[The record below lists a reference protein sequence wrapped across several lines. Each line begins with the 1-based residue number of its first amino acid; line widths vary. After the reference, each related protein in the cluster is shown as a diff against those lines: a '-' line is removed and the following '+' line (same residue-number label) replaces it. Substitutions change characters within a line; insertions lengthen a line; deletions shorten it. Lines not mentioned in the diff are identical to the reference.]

1 MKSLKFT
8 WIFSCSLIC
17 IFMFGCK
24 PEEII
29 LHGEISG
36 IVTDTLT
43 TQPLQSVAV
52 KLNPFDDTT
61 STGIDGKYLF
71 KSLIPGNY
79 KIEVSKPPYAKGV
92 RSASVTSAN
101 TTPIDFALHQIAYPE
116 VSDTHLDFG
125 FDSTQK
131 SFTITNTGIGILDY
145 SIASTSQDWITV
157 NPNIGEITTEPQ
169 IINVTI
175 DRTGLS
181 EKKQFEWVEIV
192 FHVGRDLV
200 QDTVYVL
207 LNGVMDQD
215 KNYYGIVTIGSQTW
229 LAENLNIGTEIPL
242 YGQEQKDNGIIEK
255 WCYDCKTYGGLY
267 SWYEMMQYNPADS
280 GVIGITQG
288 ICPVGWHIPTQIEV
302 VTLSNY
308 LGGGAIAGGKMKETL
323 TNHWLPP
330 NAGATNESGFTALPG
345 GMMRRG
351 ERTIYNPNPLDNDY
365 FDQGYWAE
373 FWLCTTYGPSF
384 PNTAVVFEINKD
396 DAFLS
401 AQFSCKDYCGL
412 SVRCIKDPPKNK

>member
-1 MKSLKFT
+1 MKSRRIIRILCLGVIAT
-8 WIFSCSLIC
+8 SLYC
-17 IFMFGCK
+17 CK
-24 PEEII
+24 TEEII

-36 IVTDTLT
+36 IVTDTAT
-43 TQPLQSVAV
+43 SQPLQKVAV
-52 KLNPFDDTT
+52 KLNPVNDTT
-61 STGIDGKYLF
+61 STSGDGKYLF
-71 KSLIPGNY
+71 KSLIPGEY
-79 KIEVSKPPYAKGV
+79 KIEVSKPPYAINIRNV
-92 RSASVTSAN
+92 AVTSAN
-101 TTPIDFALHQIAYPE
+101 ISMVDFALHKIPYPE
-116 VSDTHLDFG
+116 ISPRHLDFG
-125 FDSTQK
+125 FDSTLK
-131 SFTITNTGIGILDY
+131 SFTIKNTGTGKLNY
-145 SIASTSQDWITV
+145 SLLPSQDWITV
-157 NPNIGEITTEPQ
+157 YPNIGDATTETDTFK
-169 IINVTI
+169 VTI
-175 DRTGLS
+175 NRTGLS
-181 EKKQFEWVEIV
+181 EKKYMESIEVVSHIGQDLI
-192 FHVGRDLV
+192 RDTL
-200 QDTVYVL
+200 YIL

-242 YGQEQKDNGIIEK
+242 LGQEQKDNGIIEK

-308 LGGGAIAGGKMKETL
+308 LGGGGIAGGKMKETL

-373 FWLCTTYGPSF
+373 FWLCTTYGPPF

-401 AQFSCKDYCGL
+401 AQFSCIDYCGL